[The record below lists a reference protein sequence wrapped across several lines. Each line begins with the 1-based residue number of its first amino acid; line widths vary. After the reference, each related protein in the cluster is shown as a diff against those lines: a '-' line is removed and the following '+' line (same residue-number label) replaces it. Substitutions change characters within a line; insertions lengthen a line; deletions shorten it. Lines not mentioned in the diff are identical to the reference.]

1 MAMDWKDIGKMI
13 GKVAP
18 ILGTVLGGPA
28 VGAATGGV
36 VSLIS
41 GALGIEPAE
50 ATPDVIGAM
59 IQGDPEAL
67 LKLKELEFRHK
78 ERFEELALEGDR
90 LEIEKDKA
98 YLADIQNSRTR
109 QIDSERATG
118 KKDYSLY
125 LLAYA
130 ITSGFFATLLALIIW
145 PTLAATS
152 PALLILL
159 GSLGTGFG
167 QVLGYFF
174 GSSKSSSEKNKM
186 IAGMNSTGNGII

>member
-1 MAMDWKDIGKMI
+1 MDWKDVGKMVA
-13 GKVAP
+13 KAAP

-36 VSLIS
+36 VSMIS
-41 GALGIEPAE
+41 SALGIEPDE
-50 ATPDVIGAM
+50 TTPANVAAMLGA
-59 IQGDPEAL
+59 DPEAM
-67 LKLKELEFRHK
+67 LKLKEMELNHKVELEK
-78 ERFEELALEGDR
+78 LALEGDR

-109 QIDSERATG
+109 QVESEKATG
-118 KKDYSLY
+118 KKDWALY

-130 ITSGFFATLLALIIW
+130 ITGGFFATLLALIAF
-145 PTLAATS
+145 PGLATAS

-174 GSSKSSSEKNKM
+174 GSSKSSSDKNKM
-186 IAGMNSTGNGII
+186 IASMGTGDGRK